1 MRTSYGFEISDSCQ
15 TCKFSANGF
24 FCKLPPA
31 ALADFNATQSTSV
44 YPKGALLFME
54 KQEPRGIFVL
64 CQGQAKLS
72 VSSGEGKTL
81 ILTVAKAGEVLG
93 LMAVLSGVPYEA
105 TAEMCGPCQVAFVR
119 RDDFLRF
126 VAHHPEA
133 YPGIVKQLSMS
144 YDKTCEQLRK
154 IGLSA
159 SAHQRVGKLLLDWS
173 EGTKETSAGH
183 KITLPLTHEEIGE
196 FVGISRETVTRAFTR
211 LRNDRLVVLKGS
223 SLTISNRAALVSLV
237 TN

>member
-1 MRTSYGFEISDSCQ
+1 MRTSYGFEISESCQ
-15 TCKFSANGF
+15 TCKFSADGF
-24 FCKLPPA
+24 FCKLSPA
-31 ALADFNATQSTSV
+31 ALGDFNAIQSTSV

-64 CQGQAKLS
+64 CQGQVKLS
-72 VSSGEGKTL
+72 ISSSEGKTL
-81 ILTVAKAGEVLG
+81 ILRVAKAGEVLG
-93 LMAVLSGVPYEA
+93 LMAVLARVPYEA

-126 VAHHPEA
+126 VGHHPEA
-133 YPGIVKQLSMS
+133 YPGIVKQLSMI
-144 YDKTCEQLRK
+144 YDKACEQLRK

-159 SAHQRVGKLLLDWS
+159 SAHQRVGRLLLDWS
-173 EGTKETSAGH
+173 EGAKVTRNGH